1 MKKYTPE
8 QKLLLEQID
17 RIAEGLG
24 QTLAPFC
31 EVVVHDLLDKKN
43 AIRVIHN
50 NLSGRKPG
58 DPATVLGLA
67 RIADPDY
74 PQILANYPNKFA
86 DGRQVKSTSIGIK
99 DSTGNFIAA
108 LCLNIDLSIFQGF
121 RNVLDQFVT
130 LSADGNLMPKESLD
144 PASGERIR
152 TIIDAFA
159 ARHSTTPRALKVG
172 ERKTLIQELKDSG
185 CLELRKSIDMIAD
198 HLGISR
204 ASVYNYLK

>member
-1 MKKYTPE
+1 MKKYTSE

-17 RIAEGLG
+17 SIAEGLG
-24 QTLAPFC
+24 KTLAPFC
-31 EVVVHDLLDKKN
+31 EVVVHDLRDTKH

-58 DPATVLGLA
+58 DPATELGLA

-74 PQILANYPNKFA
+74 PQVLANYPNKFA

-99 DSTGNFIAA
+99 DSTGKFIAA

-121 RNVLDQFVT
+121 RSVVDQFIT
-130 LSADGNLMPKESLD
+130 LSTDGKLIPKESLD
-144 PASGERIR
+144 PTSGEAIR
-152 TIIDAFA
+152 AMIDAFA
-159 ARHSTTPRALKVG
+159 ARLSTTPRALKAG
-172 ERKTLIQELKDSG
+172 ERKALIHELRDSG
-185 CLELRKSIDMIAD
+185 CLELRRSIDMIAN